1 MAIGRPVVTNTE
13 AAFTHFWHPVATS
26 AQLDDQPIAVQVA
39 GRHYVVARL
48 DGGVSAFVDSCSHRS
63 FPLSEG
69 AIVDGALRCAYHGYC
84 FNGQGRCVA
93 IPAVTPGTLMAAKAD
108 LVPAAGVAEHLG
120 LIWLAPQ
127 QPWSPLPALSEFDDP
142 AFGKVILRP
151 QTWRAGAA
159 QMTENFLDVS
169 HFPFVHAGTFG
180 IESDAI
186 IPPFSV
192 DRDGLTFSFNYDHRF
207 RNGEEVAKLH
217 GAVAPEQRR
226 RISSE
231 FFPPFGVIF
240 RVDYEETGVTT
251 VVFSVAVPVDP
262 SSSRLFVILFGT
274 DLLPET
280 LAEAREFEEKIL
292 WEDQVILEAYRESD
306 RAMVLELDAQYHT
319 AADKMTV
326 EYRRVMADILARPA

>member
-1 MAIGRPVVTNTE
+1 MAIKQPVVKNTE
-13 AAFTHFWHPVATS
+13 AAFTHFWHPVATA
-26 AQLDDQPIAVQVA
+26 AQLDDQPIAVEVA
-39 GRHYVVARL
+39 GLHYVVARL
-48 DGGVSAFVDSCSHRS
+48 DRGVSAFVDSCSHRS

-84 FNGQGRCVA
+84 FNGQGKCVA
-93 IPAVTPGTLMAAKAD
+93 IPAVASGTPIAAKAD

-120 LIWLAPQ
+120 LIWLAQ
-127 QPWSPLPALSEFDDP
+127 EEPWSPLPALPEFDDP
-142 AFGKVILRP
+142 AFGKVLLPP
-151 QTWRAGAA
+151 QTWRASAA

-180 IESDAI
+180 IESDAV

-192 DRDGLTFSFNYDHRF
+192 NRDGLAFSFNYDHLF

-240 RVDYEETGVTT
+240 RVNYEETGVTT
-251 VVFSVAVPVDP
+251 VIFSVAVPID
-262 SSSRLFVILFGT
+262 SSTSRLFAILFGT
-274 DLLPET
+274 DLSPDT

-292 WEDQVILEAYRESD
+292 WEDQVILEAYREGERD
-306 RAMVLELDAQYHT
+306 MVLEVDAQYHT
-319 AADKMTV
+319 IADKMTV